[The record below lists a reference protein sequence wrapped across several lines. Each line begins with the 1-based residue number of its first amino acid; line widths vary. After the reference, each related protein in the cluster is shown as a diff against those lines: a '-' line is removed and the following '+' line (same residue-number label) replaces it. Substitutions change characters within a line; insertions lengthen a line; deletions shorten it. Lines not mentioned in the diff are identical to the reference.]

1 MSHNSAPSGAGEE
14 RNMSLVTI
22 TIKSN
27 SSTEFTSISCLIT
40 RRRSFWTRRRAVKWT
55 CLRIL
60 LIFFLSPS
68 QSLTVWVLVRVCEEH
83 TPTYLI
89 PLNDSYKIDLKVNM
103 SVICITLQSCK
114 MQPFGSNPIFLFS
127 SPDTAPPNHKGQK
140 KNSTPE
146 DQRFIWMFEF
156 QGLLSM
162 ECLQVLSVLI
172 Q

>member
-1 MSHNSAPSGAGEE
+1 MCPGIPTDNCTSAPVYSDFDFDLLPHPLGCTLPDPYFAEQHNILFTWSLKSFQRKKVLLDQLIIPDLERWAEVTFMSHNSAPSGAGEE

-68 QSLTVWVLVRVCEEH
+68 QSV
-83 TPTYLI
+83 
-89 PLNDSYKIDLKVNM
+89 S
-103 SVICITLQSCK
+103 
-114 MQPFGSNPIFLFS
+114 
-127 SPDTAPPNHKGQK
+127 
-140 KNSTPE
+140 
-146 DQRFIWMFEF
+146 
-156 QGLLSM
+156 
-162 ECLQVLSVLI
+162 ECV
-172 Q
+172 